1 MKPKFPIPRR
11 MATTLRTTACHGIH
25 VELGARMVD
34 FHGYHLP
41 IWYTSISEEHHAT
54 RTGAGLFD
62 VSHMGSFRFIGEG
75 VASWLEGLATQAV
88 TSVPV
93 GRCGYTHFCD
103 EAGHIIDDM
112 IFAVVSETEIR
123 GVPNASMIDVMS
135 TWFRSHLPADES
147 IELIDESEG
156 TSILALQGPSA
167 RIILET
173 VLGEEAAVG
182 RFRCAPFEFG
192 PFQGWIQGTGYTGEA
207 GFEIF
212 ISDAQTPDLFMA
224 LIESGRAH
232 GIQPVGLGA
241 RDTLRMEKGYLLS
254 GVDFLT
260 ASLLPDDG
268 SKDHLLRTTV
278 ESNVPFGLDLDHE
291 FVGRQGNLI
300 SDQGSIRWWGV
311 RALGRGA
318 APRTGTEVYAHNG
331 GVAPD
336 PSGIEPIAVLT
347 SGAPSP
353 SLGNLGI
360 GMGYLPD
367 MVPGERVWLATS
379 TRRMVEAEIVRPPF
393 L

>member
-1 MKPKFPIPRR
+1 
-11 MATTLRTTACHGIH
+11 
-25 VELGARMVD
+25 
-34 FHGYHLP
+34 
-41 IWYTSISEEHHAT
+41 
-54 RTGAGLFD
+54 
-62 VSHMGSFRFIGEG
+62 
-75 VASWLEGLATQAV
+75 
-88 TSVPV
+88 
-93 GRCGYTHFCD
+93 
-103 EAGHIIDDM
+103 
-112 IFAVVSETEIR
+112 
-123 GVPNASMIDVMS
+123 
-135 TWFRSHLPADES
+135 
-147 IELIDESEG
+147 
-156 TSILALQGPSA
+156 
-167 RIILET
+167 
-173 VLGEEAAVG
+173 
-182 RFRCAPFEFG
+182 
-192 PFQGWIQGTGYTGEA
+192 
-207 GFEIF
+207 
-212 ISDAQTPDLFMA
+212 MA

-318 APRTGTEVYAHNG
+318 APRTGTEVYEHNG

-347 SGAPSP
+347 SGSSFTVAWEPRYRDGLS
-353 SLGNLGI
+353 
-360 GMGYLPD
+360 
-367 MVPGERVWLATS
+367 VPGERVWLATS